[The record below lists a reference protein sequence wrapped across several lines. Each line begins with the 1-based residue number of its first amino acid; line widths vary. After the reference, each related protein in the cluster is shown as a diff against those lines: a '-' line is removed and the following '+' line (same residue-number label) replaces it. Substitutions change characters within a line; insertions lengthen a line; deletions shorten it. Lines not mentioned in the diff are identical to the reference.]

1 MVSGVKAIADLIPL
15 AQSAQLAGHGF
26 KVATKKDKT
35 IKDIVGLGVTNIVGA
50 SLIQTTAG
58 ITGGLI

>member
-1 MVSGVKAIADLIPL
+1 MPVQAIASLIPL

-35 IKDIVGLGVTNIVGA
+35 IKDIVGLGVTNIVGT
-50 SLIQTTAG
+50 SLIRSTAG
-58 ITGGLI
+58 IIRGL